1 MLEETLF
8 SIEMPYRQDMNVK
21 SFSFGVTADGRV
33 LGEDGDA
40 DAATKDELENA
51 ACFVAGVRGNEIQQ
65 TYVCARIVRKLRKL
79 ESECALVPGK
89 RIMVIPCVNPA
100 SMNNRK
106 RFWVGDN
113 TDVNRM
119 MPGYDLGETTQRIAG
134 ALFDHVRGF
143 RYGIQLS
150 SFYLEGDF
158 LDHVRIMCGP
168 GIQDDNG
175 ADFGLAYVSKHVPG
189 SFDTTTLHY
198 NWRLWD
204 TEAYTLYTKETDLV
218 DEKSA
223 ASMVRACLRF
233 LDARG
238 LIDRPCHGGMR
249 ATTFAE
255 RGLVPVPVSRGG
267 IFSRVAELGDIVS
280 AGQLLAQ
287 VIDPLRGEVLE
298 EIRAPQGG
306 VVFFAC
312 RTPLVNE
319 QTLAFQLVPRR
330 IGKELLYERG
340 NFLDPEA

>member
-1 MLEETLF
+1 MREETLF
-8 SIEMPYRQDMNVK
+8 SIAMPYRQDMKVK
-21 SFSFGVTADGRV
+21 SFSFGVTSDGRT
-33 LGEDGDA
+33 LGADGDA
-40 DAATKDELENA
+40 GARVDEFENA

-65 TYVCARIVRKLRKL
+65 TYICARIVRKLRKL
-79 ESECALVPGK
+79 ETEGVLTPGQ
-89 RIMVIPCVNPA
+89 RIMVVPCVNPA

-106 RFWVGDN
+106 RIWVGDN

-134 ALFDHVRGF
+134 ALFEHVKGF
-143 RYGIQLS
+143 RYGIHFS

-158 LDHVRIMCGP
+158 MDHVRVMSGP
-168 GIQDDNG
+168 GIQTDNG
-175 ADFGLAYVSKHVPG
+175 ADFGLAYVSRHVPG

-218 DEKSA
+218 DEESA

-249 ATTFAE
+249 ATVFAE
-255 RGLVPVPVSRGG
+255 RGLTPVSVSCGG
-267 IFSRVAELGDIVS
+267 VFRRIAQLGDTVS
-280 AGQLLAQ
+280 AGQLLAE

-298 EIRAPQGG
+298 EVRAPQGG
-306 VVFFAC
+306 VVFFVC

-330 IGKELLYERG
+330 IRQEQLLERG

>member
-8 SIEMPYRQDMNVK
+8 SMTMPYRQDMKIK
-21 SFSFGVTADGRV
+21 SFSFGVTPDGRK
-33 LGEDGDA
+33 LGGDGDA
-40 DAATKDELENA
+40 RACADEFEDA
-51 ACFVAGVRGNEIQQ
+51 ACFVAGIRGNEVQQ
-65 TYVCARIVRKLRKL
+65 TYICARIVRKLRKL
-79 ESECALVPGK
+79 EAQGAITAGK
-89 RIMVIPCVNPA
+89 RIMVIPCANPA
-100 SMNNRK
+100 SMNNHK

-119 MPGYDLGETTQRIAG
+119 MPGYSLGETTQRIAG
-134 ALFDHVRGF
+134 ALFEHVKGF
-143 RYGIQLS
+143 HYGIHFA

-158 LDHVRIMCGP
+158 MDHVRVMSGP
-168 GIQDDNG
+168 GIQTDNG

-218 DEKSA
+218 NDESA

-249 ATTFAE
+249 ATTFSE
-255 RGLVPVPVSRGG
+255 RGLVAVRVSRGG
-267 IFSRVAELGDIVS
+267 IFRGVSDLGDVVS
-280 AGQLLAQ
+280 EGALLAQ
-287 VIDPLRGEVLE
+287 VLDPLRGDVLE
-298 EIRAPQGG
+298 EVRAPEGG

-330 IGKELLYERG
+330 IRKEQPDERG